1 MTTTTLEINLS
12 LVLNQ
17 GEKYAGLILSSNA
30 EPSYHL
36 ILLPGQAENMNW
48 QDAIDWASSINGYL
62 PTRQEQSLLFAN
74 LKGEFERAWY
84 WSSEQCSDANA
95 WTLYFYYGTQDGNIK
110 SAKGRARAV
119 RRISLP
125 HLRNQKDTP
134 AGSGGTRT
142 ISFTF

>member
-74 LKGEFERAWY
+74 LKGEFEPAGY
-84 WSSEQCSDANA
+84 WSTSRYSHADAWIQN
-95 WTLYFYYGTQDGNIK
+95 FGNGYQYHNYK

>member
-17 GEKYAGLILSSNA
+17 GEKYAGLILSSNG

-36 ILLPGQAENMNW
+36 ILLPGQAEDMNW
-48 QDAIDWASSINGYL
+48 QDAIDWASSIQGHL

-74 LKGEFERAWY
+74 LKGEFEPAWY
-84 WSSEQCSDANA
+84 WSSEQYSDAVA
-95 WTLYFYYGTQDGNIK
+95 WDQNFYYGSQLNSSK
-110 SAKGRARAV
+110 SAEGRARAV